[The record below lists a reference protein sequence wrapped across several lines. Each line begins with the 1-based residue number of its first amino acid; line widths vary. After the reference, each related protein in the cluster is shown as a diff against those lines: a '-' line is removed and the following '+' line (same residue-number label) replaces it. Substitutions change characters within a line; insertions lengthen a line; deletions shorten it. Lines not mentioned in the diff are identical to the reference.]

1 MKSTCKWLGN
11 YKSVVDNGANHSI
24 QLDLPEEKG
33 GENSGPTALEMLL
46 MSLNGCVSTIF
57 ALVATKMRLSYS
69 ELTIEMFS
77 ENENNSPSITYVE
90 FEFSIKTEEPKE
102 KIEKCLETTLKT
114 CPVGLLFEKAGVEIQ
129 YNINYL

>member
-11 YKSVVDNGANHSI
+11 SKSVVDNGANHSI
-24 QLDLPEEKG
+24 QIDLPETKG
-33 GENSGPTALEMLL
+33 GENSGPTAHEMLL
-46 MSLNGCVSTIF
+46 MSLNGCISTIF
-57 ALVATKMRLSYS
+57 GLVAAKMRLSYS

-90 FEFSIKTEEPKE
+90 FEFSIKTEEAKD

-114 CPVGLLFEKAGVEIQ
+114 CPVGLLFDKAGVEME